1 MGAPE
6 LPLALQFPKNSTFS
20 NLFICSTIHCVSR
33 TCMCAVDVGSWVAIA
48 VARRLRAA
56 TNVKLHDA
64 IQEDTVDAGGN
75 QRRQCTER
83 VIYRSSEAIWVKQ
96 IVRKDLA
103 LQACDA
109 IRQVG
114 RA

>member
-1 MGAPE
+1 
-6 LPLALQFPKNSTFS
+6 
-20 NLFICSTIHCVSR
+20 
-33 TCMCAVDVGSWVAIA
+33 MCAVDVGSWVAIA

-56 TNVKLHDA
+56 TNVKLDDA
-64 IQEDTVDAGGN
+64 IQEDTIDAGGN

-83 VIYRSSEAIWVKQ
+83 VIYRSSEAIRVKQ